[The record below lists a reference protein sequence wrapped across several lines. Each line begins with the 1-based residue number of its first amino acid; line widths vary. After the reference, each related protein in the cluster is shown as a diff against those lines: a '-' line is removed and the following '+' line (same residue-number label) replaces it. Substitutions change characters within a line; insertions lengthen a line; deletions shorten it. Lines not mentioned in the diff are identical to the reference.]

1 MSGNNVVT
9 FGIYPYYSSVEHAVE
24 ALRAAQFRSTNIS
37 VLFPKNAG
45 SMNFAREVAAKLPG
59 GVMGGAGSGAAVDG
73 TLDWLAGYGALAI
86 PGLGQVIAA
95 GPIMVAL
102 AGVGA
107 QGALGRIAV
116 ALMSMAIPD
125 NIAKRYE
132 RRVKDGGILVSVHTD
147 DSIWTKRARRIMARA
162 GAQDIT
168 STVEARADYVRC
180 NGPHA
185 PSATGGVRI

>member
-1 MSGNNVVT
+1 
-9 FGIYPYYSSVEHAVE
+9 
-24 ALRAAQFRSTNIS
+24 
-37 VLFPKNAG
+37 
-45 SMNFAREVAAKLPG
+45 
-59 GVMGGAGSGAAVDG
+59 MGGAGSGAAVDG

>member
-9 FGIYPYYSSVEHAVE
+9 FGIYPYYSSVEHAVA
-24 ALRAAQFRSTNIS
+24 ALRAAEFRSANIS

-59 GVMGGAGSGAAVDG
+59 GVMGGAGSGAAVGG
-73 TLDWLAGYGALAI
+73 TLDRLEGFGALAI

-95 GPIMVAL
+95 GPIMISL
-102 AGVGA
+102 AGVEVK
-107 QGALGRIAV
+107 GALGRIAA
-116 ALMSMAIPD
+116 ALMSMEIPEH
-125 NIAKRYE
+125 IAKRYE

-168 STVEARADYVRC
+168 STVEAKPDYSGAMGRMRRAQLT
-180 NGPHA
+180 A
-185 PSATGGVRI
+185 